1 MSPSTVFT
9 FIVSKAFFLLFLLA
23 LPFCLYLYFNIFSMN
38 LLFIFIFGPQ
48 LYGISHNSDSTTHL
62 DHYSLHTIG
71 FVCLF
76 AGLYLNSFI
85 FNNVIS
91 NYECTPKAK
100 TRSTT
105 ITHIVHS
112 LAISKHLK

>member
-9 FIVSKAFFLLFLLA
+9 FIVSKVLFLLFLLA

-71 FVCLF
+71 FVCLL
-76 AGLYLNSFI
+76 A
-85 FNNVIS
+85 
-91 NYECTPKAK
+91 CTL
-100 TRSTT
+100 
-105 ITHIVHS
+105 I
-112 LAISKHLK
+112 HLFLTM